1 MFVRNA
7 IKLADLV
14 GILIRGQ
21 ELDRPHLLSLVFLL
35 ISAGPSVWDSWAQ
48 NPSVSPISFISK

>member
-1 MFVRNA
+1 MFVRSA

-21 ELDRPHLLSLVFLL
+21 ELDRLHLLSLVLLL
-35 ISAGPSVWDSWAQ
+35 ISAGPCLWDS
-48 NPSVSPISFISK
+48 